1 MPHIRFFPKADKEQ
15 TSQDVRFVPKV
26 DSCGAEGALLGN
38 LGGASEQGRE
48 LPVRQQMGC
57 AA

>member
-15 TSQDVRFVPKV
+15 TSQDVRFVPKA
-26 DSCGAEGALLGN
+26 DSCGAALLGN